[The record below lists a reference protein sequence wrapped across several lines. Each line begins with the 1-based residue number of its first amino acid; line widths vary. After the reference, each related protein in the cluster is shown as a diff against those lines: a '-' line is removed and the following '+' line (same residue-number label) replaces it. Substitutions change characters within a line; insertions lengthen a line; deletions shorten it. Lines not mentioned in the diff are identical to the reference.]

1 MYTTHMKANNKGRSY
16 HEKVLDARESL
27 WKDTTKRE
35 EERNA
40 NPIDWTATLNAGKVI
55 YKTSK

>member
-1 MYTTHMKANNKGRSY
+1 MKANNKVRSY

-27 WKDTTKRE
+27 WKDTIKRE

-40 NPIDWTATLNAGKVI
+40 NPIDWTATLNAGKAI